1 MSAAPNATRPR
12 VSWKVA
18 TSLDGRIA
26 LADGTSQW
34 ITGPE
39 ARARG
44 HQMRAQ
50 HDAIM
55 VGIGTVLADDP
66 LLTARTVPLP
76 PVQPVRIIAD
86 SRARTP
92 VNGRLM
98 ASAGLGRII
107 IATETAETGPLR
119 EAGAELWPCKR
130 AAAGGIDLEYF
141 LHRCVI
147 EGINSL
153 FVEGGGHL
161 AASFIRAGLI
171 DEICWFRAPKLIGGD
186 GLPALA
192 SIGLTEMANTPN
204 WSITATERIGDDIL
218 ETYVRR

>member
-1 MSAAPNATRPR
+1 MNATPSAARPS
-12 VSWKVA
+12 VTWKVA

-34 ITGPE
+34 ITGPD

-44 HQMRAQ
+44 HQMRAR

-55 VGIGTVLADDP
+55 VGVGTVLADDP

-76 PVQPVRIIAD
+76 ETQPVRIIAD

-92 VNGRLM
+92 VRSRLITS
-98 ASAGLGRII
+98 ASLGRII
-107 IATETAETGPLR
+107 IATEDVETGPLAD
-119 EAGAELWPCKR
+119 AGAELWPCKR
-130 AAAGGIDLEYF
+130 AETGGIDLEYF
-141 LHRCVI
+141 LRRCLI

-161 AASFIRAGLI
+161 AASFVRSGLV

-192 SIGLTEMANTPN
+192 SIGLTEMPNAPN
-204 WSITATERIGDDIL
+204 WSITATERIGDDVL

>member
-1 MSAAPNATRPR
+1 MSDLPR
-12 VSWKVA
+12 VTWKVA

-26 LADGTSQW
+26 LSDGTSQW
-34 ITGPE
+34 ITGPD

-76 PVQPVRIIAD
+76 DKQPVRIIAD
-86 SRARTP
+86 SQARTP
-92 VNGRLM
+92 VESRLITS
-98 ASAGLGRII
+98 ASLGRII
-107 IATETAETGPLR
+107 IATEDTETGPLSS
-119 EAGAELWPCKR
+119 AGAELWPCKR
-130 AAAGGIDLEYF
+130 ASTGGIDLEYF
-141 LHRCVI
+141 LRRCVI

-161 AASFIRAGLI
+161 AASFIRAGLV

-192 SIGLTEMANTPN
+192 SIGLKDMPDAPN
-204 WSITATERIGDDIL
+204 WSITATERIGDDVL

>member
-1 MSAAPNATRPR
+1 MSPRPR
-12 VSWKVA
+12 VTWKVA

-26 LADGTSQW
+26 LSDGTSQW

-44 HQMRAQ
+44 HQMRAA

-55 VGIGTVLADDP
+55 VGVGTVLADDP

-76 PVQPVRIIAD
+76 DRQPVRIVAD

-92 VNGRLM
+92 VDGRLV
-98 ASAGLGRII
+98 SSIGLGRII
-107 IATETAETGPLR
+107 IATENVEEGPLKD
-119 EAGAELWPCKR
+119 AGAELWPCKQGPE
-130 AAAGGIDLEYF
+130 GGIDLAYF
-141 LHRCVI
+141 LRRCAV

-161 AASFIRAGLI
+161 AASFIRAGLV

-192 SIGLTEMANTPN
+192 SIGLTEMPGTPD
-204 WSITATERIGDDIL
+204 WTISATERIGDDVL